1 MKIDSQTVFEVKI
14 DSQTVFELK
23 ITSQTVFDKN
33 IRSDYNLRD
42 FFSRE
47 AIFMVNFSDR
57 CSEFIKNNNVSSIVR
72 IFFYIAFNQDTN
84 GENVT
89 SGFKCSRNF
98 LCDELKLR
106 KSTVWAALKYLED
119 ELLVNEAIINGQT
132 EFMVNPYFVMVGD
145 DRDKR
150 IAEWARRV
158 NLDNEK
164 RRSKHISQ

>member
-1 MKIDSQTVFEVKI
+1 MVTYSERCTEFVKKH
-14 DSQTVFELK
+14 STG
-23 ITSQTVFDKN
+23 
-33 IRSDYNLRD
+33 
-42 FFSRE
+42 
-47 AIFMVNFSDR
+47 
-57 CSEFIKNNNVSSIVR
+57 SILQ
-72 IFFYIAFNQDTN
+72 IFFYLALNQDSN
-84 GENVT
+84 SDDVIG
-89 SGFKCSRNF
+89 GFKCTKKH
-98 LCDELKLR
+98 LEDELKLR

-119 ELLVNEAIINGQT
+119 ELFVNESIINGQT